1 MESEYVNGWKDTLTP
16 NQKNIS
22 LLSCDSLCW
31 NACFRMG
38 LVVVFGQ
45 MNNRGGDYN
54 MTATVQPYPQACVT
68 STLAGDDY

>member
-1 MESEYVNGWKDTLTP
+1 MESEYVTGWKDTLTP

-45 MNNRGGDYN
+45 MNNRGGTN
-54 MTATVQPYPQACVT
+54 TTATVPLYPQAFVVV
-68 STLAGDDY
+68 TLAGDDY